1 MESTLIL
8 ATLFIIIYFIL
19 STPFVS
25 VFVHSFARI
34 HLRIKEDYQEG
45 ERERRMFL
53 RMSKDY
59 FFVAS
64 MNITHVQCSTS
75 SVFDGGGGR
84 ERRMFDDVLPFH
96 NAF

>member
-53 RMSKDY
+53 RMSKDFLCGIY
-59 FFVAS
+59 
-64 MNITHVQCSTS
+64 
-75 SVFDGGGGR
+75 
-84 ERRMFDDVLPFH
+84 EH
-96 NAF
+96 NSRPMLYIVSL